1 MKKLALAFLLL
12 VALTTKAQEIK
23 NDTII
28 KSLNEKVE
36 RVISRLITRSMIFGT
51 QRVHNMV

>member
-1 MKKLALAFLLL
+1 MKKLALAFLVL

-28 KSLNEKVE
+28 KSLKKKYKAIPRN
-36 RVISRLITRSMIFGT
+36 
-51 QRVHNMV
+51 